1 MTLTLEHLQ
10 QLRADCVRAREAYI
24 GQANACTG
32 KIDLLDE
39 LIAQAEPPAAF
50 DPAPPRAEPP
60 MPASE

>member
-1 MTLTLEHLQ
+1 MNIPLEHLQ
-10 QLRADCVRAREAYI
+10 QLRAACARARENHI

-39 LIAQAEPPAAF
+39 LITQAEPPAAL